1 MRNQAIHVL
10 IGLVLLTCVLTGC
23 QTARV
28 TSPEITET
36 IEIRVNPG
44 MLNLQ
49 NQGQVVTIYTNL
61 AYKDV
66 VRATVTLNGLSL
78 GFWGNNKEGSYTAK
92 FSDSTVKALYLPS
105 GAGGYTLTLS
115 GEKLDGARFSGS
127 SAITIVNN
135 SSENQK

>member
-1 MRNQAIHVL
+1 MKRQAIHVL
-10 IGLVLLTCVLTGC
+10 IIPVLLTCVLTGC

-28 TSPEITET
+28 TSPEITES

-49 NQGQVVTIYTNL
+49 NQGQVVTIYTSL

-66 VRATVTLNGLSL
+66 VRTTVTLNGLSL
-78 GFWGNNKEGSYTAK
+78 GCWGTNKEGSYAAK
-92 FSDSTVKALYLPS
+92 FSDSTVKALYLPP

-115 GEKLDGARFSGS
+115 GEKKDGTRFTGS

-135 SSENQK
+135 ASENQK